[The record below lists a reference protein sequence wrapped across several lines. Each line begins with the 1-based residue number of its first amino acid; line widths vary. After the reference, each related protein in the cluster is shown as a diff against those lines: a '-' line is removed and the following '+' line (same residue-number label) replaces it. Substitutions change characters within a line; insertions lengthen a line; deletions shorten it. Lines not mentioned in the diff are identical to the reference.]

1 MLHTPF
7 YDYHISQNARMVEFA
22 GWEMPIMYTSILDE
36 HVQVRTSGGMFDV
49 SHMGRVYFSGRDAR
63 RFLERICT
71 RRVSDMAHGQC
82 RYSLVCNENGGVRD
96 DVLIYRMSDDD
107 FMLVVNAAN
116 RAKLLDHF
124 QAHRADL
131 KLSIDDRTEKTAML
145 ALQGPRVMDVIYRF
159 SDEIPSLK
167 KYRFTVISLLMF
179 KVTVSRTGYTG
190 EDGIEVILPANV
202 AATAIRMMLDKGGD
216 ADRIIKPIG
225 LGARDTLRLEAGMP
239 LYGHEMDEGVD
250 PISAGLMF
258 GINLDKD
265 EHEDGERFL
274 GQDALKRID
283 AAGPA
288 QQLVGLYLDTK
299 RTARQ
304 GMIVKQGD
312 REVGRITSGCTS
324 PTLERSI
331 AMAYVPSALAEPGTS
346 VQVDL
351 GKQAVDAEVCALPFY
366 KRLKPAAASK

>member
-7 YDYHISQNARMVEFA
+7 YDYHISQNARMVDFA
-22 GWEMPIMYTSILDE
+22 GWQMPIMYTSIVQE
-36 HVQVRTSGGMFDV
+36 HEQVRTSGGMFDV
-49 SHMGRVYFSGRDAR
+49 SHMGRVYFRGQDAR

-71 RRVSDMAHGQC
+71 RRISNMAHGQC
-82 RYSLVCNENGGVRD
+82 RYSLICNEQGGVRD
-96 DVLIYRMSDDD
+96 DVLVYRMGDDD

-116 RAKLLDHF
+116 RTKLLEHF
-124 QAHRADL
+124 RQHSAG
-131 KLSIDDRTEKTAML
+131 LSVTMDDRTEKSAML
-145 ALQGPRVMDVIYRF
+145 AIQGPRVMDVIGRF

-167 KYRFTVISLLMF
+167 KYRFTTKSLLLF

-190 EDGIEVILPANV
+190 EDGVEVILPANV
-202 AATAIRMMLDKGGD
+202 APTAIKMMLDKGGD
-216 ADRIIKPIG
+216 AGQIIKPIG

-239 LYGHEMDEGVD
+239 LYGHEMGEETD

-265 EHEDGERFL
+265 EHEDGEPFI
-274 GQDALKRID
+274 GQDALKAIH
-283 AAGPA
+283 ANGPTNR
-288 QQLVGLYLDTK
+288 LVGLFLDTR

-304 GMIVKQGD
+304 DMPVLHNDGT
-312 REVGRITSGCTS
+312 VGRVTSGCTS

-331 AMAYVPSALAEPGTS
+331 AMAYVPAELTEPGTI

-366 KRLKPAAASK
+366 KRPKPVAT